1 MSGAGGQQQGT
12 GLAGELRRALLV
24 LLAWKVQRSLSP
36 VHPSLLMQLKE
47 PPSPR
52 PKCFWEH
59 LALDSHCRFPVQTG
73 W

>member
-1 MSGAGGQQQGT
+1 M
-12 GLAGELRRALLV
+12 